1 MSVEANK
8 EVVRRFFEWESRLA
22 AGEDTVDRAT
32 EELLT
37 DDFRAHVPGLTN
49 LDADTFCDVVVAFAE
64 GFPGFQVIVEEQF
77 AEGDRVATRA
87 IFAGTNSGEY
97 NGLPPT
103 GRDVAVPE
111 IVVHRFE
118 DGKIAELWV
127 QFDNLAIMNQLEI
140 PLEQARGPR

>member
-1 MSVEANK
+1 MSVESNK
-8 EVVRRFFEWESRLA
+8 EVVRRFFEWEGRLA
-22 AGEDTVDRAT
+22 AGEPFEREA

-37 DDFRAHVPGLTN
+37 EDFRAHIPGLAN
-49 LDADTFCDVVVAFAE
+49 LDLEAFRDVLVSFAA
-64 GFPGFQVIVEEQF
+64 GFPGFHVVIEEQF

-87 IFAGTNSGEY
+87 IFAGTNGGDY
-97 NGLPPT
+97 NGLEPT
-103 GRDVAVPE
+103 GREVAVPE
-111 IVVHRFE
+111 IAVHRFE